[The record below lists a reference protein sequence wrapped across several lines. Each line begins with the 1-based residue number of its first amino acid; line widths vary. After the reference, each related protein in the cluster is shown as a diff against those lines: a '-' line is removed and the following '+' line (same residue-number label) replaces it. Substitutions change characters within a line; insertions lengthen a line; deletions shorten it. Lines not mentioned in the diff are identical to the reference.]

1 MGEEAEALD
10 DALDIREAKQ
20 EARDTATEQW
30 RARNLATKCKH
41 GLTEWDG
48 PCLACDHDTKN
59 QPPRKAPM
67 AAAKK
72 STPKAPAPSART
84 VLQLPSAPAARERA
98 DDVVTALAEM
108 AEAIK
113 KRATQEDTRPYSQD
127 DLIRVQALKLVKSKA
142 ESALK
147 VFDATIK
154 AWDGK
159 VNECYERGDLVLLLE
174 KSPRR
179 EVSWKDEAIALA
191 KKVAELESRP
201 FNEVVYVETTQNKV
215 KPSTVYSV
223 KVQSIA

>member
-10 DALDIREAKQ
+10 DARDIRDAKTDAQ
-20 EARDTATEQW
+20 RWRD
-30 RARNLATKCKH
+30 RNLATKCKH

-48 PCLACDHDTKN
+48 PCLACSHEK

-72 STPKAPAPSART
+72 STPKAPAPAART
-84 VLQLPSAPAARERA
+84 VLPLPSAPAVRDAA
-98 DDVVTALAEM
+98 NAAVAALSTM
-108 AEAIK
+108 AEDIK

-147 VFDATIK
+147 VFDATVK

-179 EVSWKDEAIALA
+179 EVSWKDEAVALA
-191 KKVAELESRP
+191 KKLAELESRP